1 MYYDHVIIPVVWIL
15 QVRFNGLAMRDGLAI
30 SSQNLVFNSHSSSK
44 ISTLIVP
51 LVGFFL
57 GGGGHVNPLNMGVVM
72 LIFPLIIK
80 IDPLIFFD

>member
-57 GGGGHVNPLNMGVVM
+57 GGWGACKSPEYGSGYAY
-72 LIFPLIIK
+72 FS
-80 IDPLIFFD
+80 FDH